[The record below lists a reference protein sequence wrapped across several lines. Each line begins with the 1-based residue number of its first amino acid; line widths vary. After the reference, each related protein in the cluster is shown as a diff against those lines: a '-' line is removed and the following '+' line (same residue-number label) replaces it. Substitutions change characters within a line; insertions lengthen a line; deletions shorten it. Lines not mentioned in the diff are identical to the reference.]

1 MEFSGQY
8 LTYLEY
14 TALGG
19 TLAEMPFNL
28 LEFQARKQI
37 DIRTQ
42 QRLVEEDEI
51 PQEVKLCD
59 FYLIEKIDNYI
70 NAINTAE
77 TNGIVSESID
87 GYTVSYNDITKIQ
100 EIIKSKSKEIDDMI
114 MTYLYGVI
122 VNGEHL
128 IYNGVK

>member
-19 TLAEMPFNL
+19 TLAVMPFNL

>member
-28 LEFQARKQI
+28 LEFQSRKQI

-42 QRLVEEDEI
+42 QRLVNETTI
-51 PQEVKLCD
+51 PNEVKLCD
-59 FYLIEKIDNYI
+59 FYLIGKIDTYLKSI
-70 NAINTAE
+70 DQAE
-77 TNGIVSESID
+77 NSDIVSESID
-87 GYTVSYNDITKIQ
+87 GYSVSYNDVTKIQ
-100 EIIKSKSKEIDDMI
+100 EILNSISLDLEFNISCIFV
-114 MTYLYGVI
+114 T
-122 VNGEHL
+122 
-128 IYNGVK
+128 